1 MLVGLPPAQFNLP
14 PVASV
19 PKLPDLPAVVPSQ
32 LLERRPDIAS
42 AERKVISANAQIGVA
57 KAAYFP
63 DLTLSAAGGYRS
75 GSLSNWISTPNR
87 FWSIGP
93 QFAMTLFDGGLIS
106 SRVEQAEA
114 SYDQTVAE
122 YRQTVLEGFREV
134 EDYLVQLAV
143 LEREAVVQQQG
154 LDAARESL
162 RLILN
167 QYKAGT
173 VEFTD
178 VVSVQTSAL
187 SSERTRLTLQGNRL
201 TASVQL
207 IAALGGGWQGEL
219 E

>member
-1 MLVGLPPAQFNLP
+1 
-14 PVASV
+14 
-19 PKLPDLPAVVPSQ
+19 
-32 LLERRPDIAS
+32 
-42 AERKVISANAQIGVA
+42 
-57 KAAYFP
+57 
-63 DLTLSAAGGYRS
+63 
-75 GSLSNWISTPNR
+75 
-87 FWSIGP
+87 
-93 QFAMTLFDGGLIS
+93 
-106 SRVEQAEA
+106 
-114 SYDQTVAE
+114 
-122 YRQTVLEGFREV
+122 
-134 EDYLVQLAV
+134 V

-154 LDAARESL
+154 LEAARESL